1 MSPEPAVGRPEGPSG
16 LPDQAQQLE
25 QRFASLNA
33 RIARLCLLL
42 GARLDSEADVRSLL
56 GRQLPVFEAVEPAR
70 GSVQHRLL
78 REWEELRGLV
88 AMRCELVAHT
98 LDHLGL
104 DLTRQ
109 LTELVEQD
117 LLRQGFKPGADGF
130 ELLRHLGGAG
140 QDGAG

>member
-1 MSPEPAVGRPEGPSG
+1 MSPEPADGRPAGASG

-42 GARLDSEADVRSLL
+42 GARLENEADVQRLL
-56 GRQLPVFEAVEPAR
+56 GRQLPAFDDVEPAR
-70 GSVQHRLL
+70 GSAQHRLR

-98 LDHLGL
+98 LEHLGL

-109 LTELVEQD
+109 LTDLAEQD

-140 QDGAG
+140 QGGAS